1 MARLTTLQAHF
12 FSLRPI
18 DGAGFHQPD
27 RYSPRTG
34 LALSYP
40 AARTSFRL
48 RSASP
53 QVVAEKQVS
62 TGLMASIR
70 AQSAPDSGM
79 HRRQDE
85 LDTVNLIVPA
95 PVNHSESFHSLA

>member
-34 LALSYP
+34 LALLPGGSY
-40 AARTSFRL
+40 L
-48 RSASP
+48 
-53 QVVAEKQVS
+53 
-62 TGLMASIR
+62 
-70 AQSAPDSGM
+70 
-79 HRRQDE
+79 
-85 LDTVNLIVPA
+85 VPA
-95 PVNHSESFHSLA
+95 EIRIAAGRG